1 MLRARLLL
9 LSGACSYASA
19 QFFNPEGITVIEGAE
34 PGVSISFKETA
45 ICETTPGVR
54 SYAGYVHLPAG
65 ISDDRGEPTDYPINT
80 FFW

>member
-1 MLRARLLL
+1 MLRSGLLL
-9 LSGACSYASA
+9 LSGAVSLTCA
-19 QFFNPEGITVIEGAE
+19 QFLHPEGVKVVEGAE
-34 PGVSISFKETA
+34 PGVSISYKETG

-54 SYAGYVHLPAG
+54 DYAGYVHLPAG